1 MRARIDEKE
10 YVIWNQRAII
20 NDLIKE
26 IHDILDKLA
35 FYGFVKEDSHE

>member
-1 MRARIDEKE
+1 MLTRNQHKE
-10 YVIWNQRAII
+10 YEIWNERSII

-35 FYGFVKEDSHE
+35 FYGFVKDDSHE